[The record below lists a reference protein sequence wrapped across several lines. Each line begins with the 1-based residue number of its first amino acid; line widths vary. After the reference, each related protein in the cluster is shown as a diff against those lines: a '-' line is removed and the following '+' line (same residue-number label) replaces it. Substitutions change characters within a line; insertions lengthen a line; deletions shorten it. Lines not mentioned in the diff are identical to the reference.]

1 MADFIQQKGDIS
13 ITRFRKSG
21 GYFGATLHF
30 GVTLTT
36 QSISSINS
44 LRAFPFIV
52 SKNQKF
58 DRIAIRVTTTGSAGA
73 VAHIGIY
80 ADSGSVYPGSLI
92 ADSGELS
99 MVGTAPF
106 VREANINVTLKPGL
120 YWICVLTGGATGTTV
135 QAIPVAQAFSVD
147 GFDNTLSGTP
157 NMGWAAVQTYGA
169 LPQNYPVGASAW
181 TLNIPLIALRK
192 A

>member
-1 MADFIQQKGDIS
+1 MADFIQQKGDVSIS
-13 ITRFRKSG
+13 RFRKTG
-21 GYFGATLHF
+21 GYFGAALHF
-30 GVTLTT
+30 GVALTT

-52 SKNQKF
+52 SKTQKF

-73 VAHIGIY
+73 VARIGIY
-80 ADSGSVYPGSLI
+80 ADSGNIYPGSLI
-92 ADSGELS
+92 VDSGELS

-106 VREANINVTLKPGL
+106 VREVIISVTLKPGL
-120 YWICVLTGGATGTTV
+120 YWVCVITGGATGTAV
-135 QAIPVAQAFSVD
+135 QATPVAQAFSVD
-147 GFDNTLSGTP
+147 GFDSTLSGTP

-169 LPQNYPVGASAW
+169 LPQNYPAGASAW